1 MRIRE
6 KLNQA
11 LIDYEDV
18 NLGSEAGRKALI
30 DRIVDIVKA
39 EPVDPKYWDVNE
51 TAQAAFKDSYT
62 GEIIHPD

>member
-11 LIDYEDV
+11 LLDFEEV
-18 NLGSEAGRKALI
+18 NLGSETARKALI

-39 EPVDPKYWDVNE
+39 ESVDPKYWNVNE
-51 TAQAAFKDSYT
+51 AAQAAFRDKYT
-62 GEIIHPD
+62 GEIIQPD